1 MESREQQLMTL
12 LGLTARALT
21 DMTASMTAFSFEL
34 LRSDDP
40 VTRAAARKMI
50 DRMMTLS
57 AGLDEHWRLLAKL
70 SGDYGE
76 QEPLAAAARVL
87 SDGPPRLPSN

>member
-21 DMTASMTAFSFEL
+21 DMTASVTAFSFEL
-34 LRSDDP
+34 LRSEDP
-40 VTRAAARKMI
+40 LTRAAARKMI

-57 AGLDEHWRLLAKL
+57 AGLDEHWRLLAEL
-70 SGDYGE
+70 SGVHAE
-76 QEPLAAAARVL
+76 QGPMDVPPQI
-87 SDGPPRLPSN
+87 SVDGPPRLPPN

>member
-21 DMTASMTAFSFEL
+21 DMTASVTAFSFEL
-34 LRSDDP
+34 LRSEDP

-57 AGLDEHWRLLAKL
+57 AGLDEHWRLLAQL
-70 SGDYGE
+70 SGGYGQRE
-76 QEPLAAAARVL
+76 AVDATTHV
-87 SDGPPRLPSN
+87 STDGPPRLPSN

>member
-21 DMTASMTAFSFEL
+21 DMTASVTAFSFEL
-34 LRSDDP
+34 LRSEDP
-40 VTRAAARKMI
+40 LTRAAARKMI

-57 AGLDEHWRLLAKL
+57 AGLDEHWRLLAEL
-70 SGDYGE
+70 SGVHAE
-76 QEPLAAAARVL
+76 QGSMDASSRI
-87 SDGPPRLPSN
+87 SMDGPPRLPPN

>member
-21 DMTASMTAFSFEL
+21 DMTASVTAFSFEL
-34 LRSDDP
+34 LRSEDP
-40 VTRAAARKMI
+40 LTRAAARKMI

-57 AGLDEHWRLLAKL
+57 AGLDEHWRLLAEL
-70 SGDYGE
+70 SGVHAE
-76 QEPLAAAARVL
+76 QGAMDASSRISME
-87 SDGPPRLPSN
+87 GPPRLPPN

>member
-21 DMTASMTAFSFEL
+21 DMTASVTAFSFEL
-34 LRSDDP
+34 LRSEDP
-40 VTRAAARKMI
+40 LTRAAARKMI

-57 AGLDEHWRLLAKL
+57 AGLDEHWRLLAEL
-70 SGDYGE
+70 SGVHAE
-76 QEPLAAAARVL
+76 QGPMDASSRISME
-87 SDGPPRLPSN
+87 GPPRLPPN

>member
-21 DMTASMTAFSFEL
+21 DMTASVTAFSFEL
-34 LRSDDP
+34 LRSEDP

-57 AGLDEHWRLLAKL
+57 AGLDEHWRLLAEL
-70 SGDYGE
+70 AGNYGE
-76 QEPLAAAARVL
+76 QGPIDSTALL
-87 SDGPPRLPSN
+87 SSEGPPRLPPN